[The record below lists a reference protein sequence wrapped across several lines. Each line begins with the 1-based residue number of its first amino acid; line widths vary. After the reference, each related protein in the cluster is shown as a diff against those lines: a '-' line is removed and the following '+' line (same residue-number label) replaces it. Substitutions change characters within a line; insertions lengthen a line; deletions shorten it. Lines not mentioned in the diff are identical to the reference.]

1 MSTEF
6 SNPPIDVGDLPQV
19 DTHPFEPLHPNFL
32 RAKMAGAA
40 LTFGAIVLV
49 VAVVASFVQS
59 EGGRTAVVLVAG
71 GVALLLTVLT
81 AVLQRIAIRY
91 MGYLVREH
99 DLSYRYG
106 VLSRTTQTIPFTR
119 VQHVSIDRGPVER
132 RLGLATLRLRSA
144 GGVIAIAG
152 LSVEAAT
159 RLREVV
165 VTRADVDTDD
175 TDDLDDSL
183 TTEDGVTAAVDSHA
197 GEGGV
202 NPPLG
207 PAAVPPPPSSASAA
221 PPSTPSAPPP
231 SVSSFGVEHSKPSQG
246 SQDPSP
252 DA

>member
-6 SNPPIDVGDLPQV
+6 VNPPIDVGDLPQV
-19 DTHPFEPLHPNFL
+19 DNHTFEPLHPNFL

-40 LTFGAIVLV
+40 LTVGAIIAV

-59 EGGRTAVVLVAG
+59 EGGRTSVVLVAG
-71 GVALLLTVLT
+71 GVALLLTILT
-81 AVLQRIAIRY
+81 AVLQRVAIGY

-106 VLSRTTQTIPFTR
+106 ILSRTTQTIPFTR

-152 LSVEAAT
+152 LSVDAAT

-165 VTRADVDTDD
+165 VTRADVETDD
-175 TDDLDDSL
+175 PDDAPATADRRSGDDI
-183 TTEDGVTAAVDSHA
+183 APA
-197 GEGGV
+197 
-202 NPPLG
+202 PP
-207 PAAVPPPPSSASAA
+207 AQPPPPTPGDGPTAGLSRGAQTVT
-221 PPSTPSAPPP
+221 PP
-231 SVSSFGVEHSKPSQG
+231 FDE
-246 SQDPSP
+246 
-252 DA
+252 